1 MPVGKICAE
10 RSMENLGV
18 RHEKM
23 AFGRQPIMEMGSVR
37 GKLIYRKATPFIT
50 VKSSSKPFRF
60 IAF

>member
-1 MPVGKICAE
+1 
-10 RSMENLGV
+10 MENLGV

-37 GKLIYRKATPFIT
+37 GKLIYRKATPVLT